1 MTERNRVTPFGEI
14 AAIEQRGTLMG
25 NRGSIHRDRE
35 IVRPWQV
42 RRWISCTLTHK
53 DWVAPKWEPRR
64 WTALF
69 FFDEAVALAAGHRPC
84 ALCRHADYVRWTDA
98 WAAAFGGRQRA
109 DDMDRVLHTDRVDE
123 HRRQRRHVRPW
134 PSLPDG
140 TYVAMDD
147 RPMMVCGDGLAGW
160 HADAH
165 GYAIEAVRPTNG
177 TVQVLTPRCTVEVMR
192 QGYSPV
198 LRWA

>member
-25 NRGSIHRDRE
+25 NRGSIHRDHE

-42 RRWISCTLTHK
+42 RRWITCTLSYK

-84 ALCRHADYVRWTDA
+84 ALCRRADYVRWTDA
-98 WAAAFGGRQRA
+98 WAAAFGERRRA
-109 DDMDRVLHTDRVDE
+109 DDMDRVLHADRVDE
-123 HRRQRRHVRPW
+123 QRRQRRHLQPW
-134 PSLPDG
+134 ANLPDG
-140 TYVAMDD
+140 TYVVVDD
-147 RPMMVCGDGLAGW
+147 RPMMVCGDGLASW
-160 HADAH
+160 HADTQ
-165 GYAIEAVRPTNG
+165 GYAIDAVRPTNG
-177 TVQVLTPRCTVEVMR
+177 TVQVLTPRCTVGVMR